1 MIKKREPCMKKTLS
15 FLAIT
20 IISLGTHNLFSF
32 EKIST
37 QELFY
42 SYLKNDSNLKDLTI
56 EAEKAQLALQSSK
69 IDEGF
74 DITLSTGSVT
84 IQTLGDKSTLTVKS
98 AGVSASLPQASNLTL
113 SASSGASITNWD
125 FANSNS
131 DSNSLSDTKLNLSID
146 LVSSS
151 SLSRKITLLTAQRN
165 LTQAK
170 RNLQKQALQSETDFY
185 TQLKALLT
193 STSEIITTQTQLYTD
208 TIDFESIKAKG
219 YSTASSTYKLAQMK
233 VMSDQHDIDSKIRS
247 LIHDYLL
254 FYKKCG
260 YEITLDQDTDFY
272 DLIPSDLPQVQ
283 ALNIED
289 FEADKYTEIEE
300 ALWTYEINS
309 LSRSANKS
317 FTLSANGGYTFNNS
331 TTSSNTI
338 DTGLTSTIGGL
349 NLTAGVSIPVQ
360 GGNPAYTFSASLSP
374 STFFQNSIT
383 KKTNDLTEEQELLA
397 IENARTNFET
407 VKVDKEQELQD
418 LEWNKQSYNESYTMY
433 QDLANQLETHYKA
446 GLIKESEYLSAL
458 SNAKNYKVKLISN
471 LIDFIIY
478 NNELQSLFVAD

>member
-1 MIKKREPCMKKTLS
+1 MKKTLS

-131 DSNSLSDTKLNLSID
+131 DSNSLSDTKLNLSVD

-193 STSEIITTQTQLYTD
+193 STSEIITAQTQLYTD

-283 ALNIED
+283 ALSIED
-289 FEADKYTEIEE
+289 FETDKYTEIEE

-309 LSRSANKS
+309 LSRSASKS

>member
-1 MIKKREPCMKKTLS
+1 MKKTLS

-69 IDEGF
+69 IEEGF

-125 FANSNS
+125 FANSTS
-131 DSNSLSDTKLNLSID
+131 DSNSLSDTKLNLSVD

-151 SLSRKITLLTAQRN
+151 SLSRKITLLTAQRK

-193 STSEIITTQTQLYTD
+193 STSEIITAQTQLYTD

-283 ALNIED
+283 ALSIED
-289 FEADKYTEIEE
+289 FETDKYTEIEE

-309 LSRSANKS
+309 LSRSASKS

>member
-1 MIKKREPCMKKTLS
+1 MKKTLS

-131 DSNSLSDTKLNLSID
+131 DSNSLSDTKLNLSVD

-193 STSEIITTQTQLYTD
+193 STSEIITAQTQLYTD

-309 LSRSANKS
+309 LSRSASKS

>member
-1 MIKKREPCMKKTLS
+1 MKKTLS

-193 STSEIITTQTQLYTD
+193 STSEIITAQTQLYTD

-309 LSRSANKS
+309 LSRAASKS

-338 DTGLTSTIGGL
+338 DTGLTSTIGGF

>member
-1 MIKKREPCMKKTLS
+1 MKKTLS
-15 FLAIT
+15 FIAIT

-193 STSEIITTQTQLYTD
+193 STSEIITAQTQLYTD

-289 FEADKYTEIEE
+289 FETDKYTEIEE

-331 TTSSNTI
+331 TTSSNT
-338 DTGLTSTIGGL
+338 
-349 NLTAGVSIPVQ
+349 
-360 GGNPAYTFSASLSP
+360 
-374 STFFQNSIT
+374 
-383 KKTNDLTEEQELLA
+383 
-397 IENARTNFET
+397 
-407 VKVDKEQELQD
+407 
-418 LEWNKQSYNESYTMY
+418 
-433 QDLANQLETHYKA
+433 
-446 GLIKESEYLSAL
+446 
-458 SNAKNYKVKLISN
+458 
-471 LIDFIIY
+471 
-478 NNELQSLFVAD
+478 

>member
-1 MIKKREPCMKKTLS
+1 MKKTLS

-131 DSNSLSDTKLNLSID
+131 DSNSLSDTKLNLSVD

-193 STSEIITTQTQLYTD
+193 STSEIITAQTQLYTD

-283 ALNIED
+283 ALSIED
-289 FEADKYTEIEE
+289 FETDKYTEIEE

-309 LSRSANKS
+309 LSRAANKS

-349 NLTAGVSIPVQ
+349 NLTAVVSIPVQ

-418 LEWNKQSYNESYTMY
+418 LEWNKQSYNESYNMY

>member
-1 MIKKREPCMKKTLS
+1 MKKTLS

>member
-1 MIKKREPCMKKTLS
+1 MKKTLS
-15 FLAIT
+15 FLVIT
-20 IISLGTHNLFSF
+20 IISIGTHNLFSF

-131 DSNSLSDTKLNLSID
+131 DSNSLSDTKLNLSVD

-193 STSEIITTQTQLYTD
+193 STSEIITAQTQLYTD

-283 ALNIED
+283 ALSIED
-289 FEADKYTEIEE
+289 FETDKYTEIEE

-309 LSRSANKS
+309 LSRSASKS

>member
-1 MIKKREPCMKKTLS
+1 MKKTLS

-74 DITLSTGSVT
+74 DITLSTGTVT

-193 STSEIITTQTQLYTD
+193 STSEIITAQTQLYTD

-283 ALNIED
+283 ALSIED
-289 FEADKYTEIEE
+289 FETDKYTEIEE

-309 LSRSANKS
+309 LSRSASKS

>member
-1 MIKKREPCMKKTLS
+1 MKKTLS
-15 FLAIT
+15 FIAIT

-84 IQTLGDKSTLTVKS
+84 IQTIGDKSTLTVKS

-131 DSNSLSDTKLNLSID
+131 DSNSLSDTKLNLSVD

-193 STSEIITTQTQLYTD
+193 STSEIITAQTQLYTD

>member
-1 MIKKREPCMKKTLS
+1 MKKILS

-42 SYLKNDSNLKDLTI
+42 SYLKNDSKLKDLTI

-98 AGVSASLPQASNLTL
+98 AGLSASLPQASNLTL

-131 DSNSLSDTKLNLSID
+131 LSDTKLNLSVD

-151 SLSRKITLLTAQRN
+151 SLSRKINLLTAQRN

-185 TQLKALLT
+185 TELKALLT
-193 STSEIITTQTQLYTD
+193 STSEIITAQTQLYTD
-208 TIDFESIKAKG
+208 TIEFESIKAKG

-283 ALNIED
+283 ALSIED

-309 LSRSANKS
+309 LSRSKSKS

-349 NLTAGVSIPVQ
+349 NLTAGVNIPVQ

-433 QDLANQLETHYKA
+433 LDLANQLETHYKA

-478 NNELQSLFVAD
+478 NNELQSLFVAY

>member
-15 FLAIT
+15 FIAIT

-125 FANSNS
+125 FVNSNS
-131 DSNSLSDTKLNLSID
+131 DSNSLSDTKLNLSVD

-185 TQLKALLT
+185 TELKALLT
-193 STSEIITTQTQLYTD
+193 STSEIITAQTQLYTD

-247 LIHDYLL
+247 LNHDYLL

-283 ALNIED
+283 ALSIED

-309 LSRSANKS
+309 LSRSASKS

-471 LIDFIIY
+471 LIDFLIY

>member
-1 MIKKREPCMKKTLS
+1 MKKTLS

-74 DITLSTGSVT
+74 DITLSTGTVT

-193 STSEIITTQTQLYTD
+193 STSEIITAQTQLYTD

-309 LSRSANKS
+309 LSRAASKS

-360 GGNPAYTFSASLSP
+360 EGNPAYTFSASLSP

>member
-1 MIKKREPCMKKTLS
+1 MKKTLS
-15 FLAIT
+15 FIAIT

-125 FANSNS
+125 FVNSNS
-131 DSNSLSDTKLNLSID
+131 DSNSLSDTKLNLSVD

-185 TQLKALLT
+185 TELKALLT
-193 STSEIITTQTQLYTD
+193 STSEIITAQTQLYTD

-247 LIHDYLL
+247 LNHDYLL

-283 ALNIED
+283 ALSIED

-309 LSRSANKS
+309 LSRSASKS

-471 LIDFIIY
+471 LIDFLIY